1 MDIRLLLRLISRF
14 WYIAIVGLALAVAA
28 TIFSAA
34 RLDSSNWQLSYR
46 QKLQY
51 TSTAVI
57 LVDGNQP
64 SWLYAVPPGD
74 STASSSSAA
83 SSSLA
88 DPARLGG
95 LTALYGYFVRSDAVR
110 KLTGD
115 DPINSVSAETITTA
129 VGNNTDPLPL
139 LAIIGTGGSP
149 KAAQNL
155 AQRVTTAF
163 RNYVL
168 HRQTVANVS
177 RKEGVSLQMVNAP
190 RPGTL
195 VAPRSFTRSIVAG
208 LLTLIATIG
217 LMLLLENLR
226 PSKGTSD
233 DDVVPE
239 PSDSPDATRAR
250 RYANR
255 TSTGRASIATIGTAT
270 AQANAQANAQAA
282 EPIRRVAPPQ

>member
-1 MDIRLLLRLISRF
+1 MDIRLLLRLIARF
-14 WYIAIVGLALAVAA
+14 RYIALVGLLLAVAA

-34 RLDSSNWQLSYR
+34 RLDASRWQLEYR

-51 TSTAVI
+51 TSTAVV
-57 LVDGNQP
+57 LVDGDQP
-64 SWLYAVPPGD
+64 SWLYAVPPADD
-74 STASSSSAA
+74 STSSSSAVT

-139 LAIIGTGGSP
+139 LAITGTGGSP
-149 KAAQNL
+149 AAAMNL
-155 AQRVTTAF
+155 AGRVTTAF
-163 RNYVL
+163 RNYVIR
-168 HRQTVANVS
+168 RQAAAGVS
-177 RKEGVSLQMVNAP
+177 RKEGVSLQIVNAP

-195 VAPRSFTRSIVAG
+195 VAPRSYTRSIVAG

-226 PSKGTSD
+226 PAGAP
-233 DDVVPE
+233 VPGDGDRAAIDE
-239 PSDSPDATRAR
+239 PGSLAR
-250 RYANR
+250 PRVAGEGALI
-255 TSTGRASIATIGTAT
+255 TTIGTAT
-270 AQANAQANAQAA
+270 ALADEHA
-282 EPIRRVAPPQ
+282 RRAAPPA